1 MSNYVYQYISD
12 YDLKDSLIDK
22 ELLLDYL
29 NSKWS
34 ERTSKKFLNKLKENL
49 DLIQINPE
57 LFPVSEFEEL
67 RKCVV
72 SKQTTVFFIIEK
84 NKIYIVSVFDT
95 RQNPNKIKE

>member
-1 MSNYVYQYISD
+1 MRKLEFSNRS
-12 YDLKDSLIDK
+12 LKEIRIIV
-22 ELLLDYL
+22 DYL
-29 NSKWS
+29 NSKWA
-34 ERTSKKFLNKLKENL
+34 EKTSKKFLNKLKENI

-57 LFPVSEFEEL
+57 LFPISEFEEL

>member
-1 MSNYVYQYISD
+1 MRKLEFSNRS
-12 YDLKDSLIDK
+12 LKEIRIIV
-22 ELLLDYL
+22 DYL

-34 ERTSKKFLNKLKENL
+34 EKTSKKFLNKLKENI
-49 DLIQINPE
+49 DLIQIDPE
-57 LFPVSEFEEL
+57 LFPISEFEEL

-72 SKQTTVFFIIEK
+72 SKQTTIFFIIEK

>member
-1 MSNYVYQYISD
+1 MRKLEFSNRS
-12 YDLKDSLIDK
+12 LKEIRIIV
-22 ELLLDYL
+22 DYL

-34 ERTSKKFLNKLKENL
+34 EKTSKKFLNKLKENI

-57 LFPVSEFEEL
+57 LFPISEFEEL

-84 NKIYIVSVFDT
+84 NKVYIVSVFDT

>member
-1 MSNYVYQYISD
+1 MRKLEFSNRS
-12 YDLKDSLIDK
+12 LKEIRIIV
-22 ELLLDYL
+22 DYL

-34 ERTSKKFLNKLKENL
+34 EKTSKKFLNKLKENI
-49 DLIQINPE
+49 DLIKLNPE
-57 LFPVSEFEEL
+57 LFPISEFEEL

-72 SKQTTVFFIIEK
+72 SKQTSVFFIIEK

>member
-1 MSNYVYQYISD
+1 MRKLEFSNRS
-12 YDLKDSLIDK
+12 LKEIRFIV
-22 ELLLDYL
+22 DYL

-34 ERTSKKFLNKLKENL
+34 EKTSKKFLNKLKENI

-57 LFPVSEFEEL
+57 LFPMSEFEEL

>member
-1 MSNYVYQYISD
+1 MRKLEFSKKS
-12 YDLKDSLIDK
+12 LKEIRIIV
-22 ELLLDYL
+22 DYL

-34 ERTSKKFLNKLKENL
+34 EKTSKKFLNKLKENI

-57 LFPVSEFEEL
+57 LFPISEFEEL

>member
-1 MSNYVYQYISD
+1 MRKLEFSNRS
-12 YDLKDSLIDK
+12 LKEIRIIV
-22 ELLLDYL
+22 DYL

-34 ERTSKKFLNKLKENL
+34 EKTSKKFLNKLKENI

-84 NKIYIVSVFDT
+84 NKVYIVSVFDT

>member
-1 MSNYVYQYISD
+1 MRKLEFSNRS
-12 YDLKDSLIDK
+12 LKEIK
-22 ELLLDYL
+22 NIVEYL

-34 ERTSKKFLNKLKENL
+34 ERISKKFLNKLKENI
-49 DLIQINPE
+49 DLIQLNPE
-57 LFPVSEFEEL
+57 LFPISEFEEL

-72 SKQTTVFFIIEK
+72 SKQISVFFVIKK